1 MQRLKDG
8 LLRQIKQHKI
18 GLGCFAFLLFYDWLI
33 VNNGAF
39 WSVNPVTYSLY
50 ALDYSM
56 GFCSRI
62 LPGAVYKALIG
73 VYEYA
78 PVSAFV
84 TVFYLFLAGLASSFM
99 ERFFEAA
106 APKEKKTC
114 LVLIF
119 LFLAGPFTF
128 GIFIR
133 EFGMLDLYWAVF
145 FALGCLL
152 LPKKRLKWLL
162 PLCFIGLIFVHFAA
176 LLCYAAVL
184 LLLLFFFA
192 AKTED
197 KTEKRQYYLLFALC
211 FVITVGLS
219 GYFIQFESEN
229 AVYPVEEFN
238 AILRDRGVV
247 FPEYLDS
254 TLYRITDSSV
264 AEQTRD
270 IARYSMDPSSSGI
283 VRFVQWL
290 LYYAWG
296 AFAFSQQY
304 SRLWFFFLLELP
316 LAVLLI
322 GILISYFKHVKGSA
336 AKRFCTL
343 LMILLFFGTSVVAV
357 LFTTDNVRW
366 FAHAIIGLFICT
378 YMILYYDYRA
388 GFQKVRAF
396 FGRAGKPAVAV
407 YALVYALVSMDP
419 YS

>member
-1 MQRLKDG
+1 MQKLKDG

-18 GLGCFAFLLFYDWLI
+18 GLAGFAFLLLYDWLI

-50 ALDYSM
+50 VLDYSM
-56 GFCSRI
+56 GFCPRL
-62 LPGAVYKALIG
+62 LPGAVYKALVG

-84 TVFYLFLAGLASSFM
+84 TVFYLLLAALVSFFM
-99 ERFFEAA
+99 ERFYAV
-106 APKEKKTC
+106 APQKERKIC

-119 LFLAGPFTF
+119 LILAGPFTF
-128 GIFIR
+128 GIYIR
-133 EFGMLDLYWAVF
+133 EFGMLDLYWVVL
-145 FALGCLL
+145 FAIGLLL
-152 LPKKRLKWLL
+152 LPKKRLKWLI
-162 PLCFIGLIFVHFAA
+162 PLCLIGMSFVHFAA

-192 AKTED
+192 AKAED
-197 KTEKRQYYLLFALC
+197 QNEKRQYYILFALC
-211 FVITVGLS
+211 LLVTVGLS
-219 GYFIQFESEN
+219 GYFIQFEREN
-229 AVYPVEEFN
+229 LVYPVAEFN
-238 AILRDRGVV
+238 EILRSRGVT
-247 FPEYLDS
+247 FPEYLDT
-254 TLYRITDSSV
+254 TLYRMTDSSV

-270 IARYSMDPSSSGI
+270 IARYDVDPSSTGI
-283 VRFVQWL
+283 VRFIQWL
-290 LYYAWG
+290 LHYAWG

-322 GILISYFKHVKGSA
+322 ALLLSYVKREKGNKP
-336 AKRFCTL
+336 KRFCAVF
-343 LMILLFFGTSVVAV
+343 MILLFFGTSVVAF

-366 FAHAIIGLFICT
+366 LAHALTGLFIST
-378 YMILYYDYRA
+378 YAVLYFDYND
-388 GFQKVRAF
+388 GFEKARVF
-396 FGRAGKPAVAV
+396 LCRAGKPALAV